1 MTKKMKAEN
10 KVKLTP
16 SDARAIWDYKLFF
29 LCAKDYNNLKVD
41 YSLFYKD
48 HCKIHPID
56 LVLNQIKK
64 SAEESD
70 RPECYIYPSMIFDN
84 LDYEKK
90 FIHRE
95 EDWPDTFWQKVFHK
109 KVHHEWDEEDW
120 GHLNRYLKM
129 TENIMHE
136 LWIYLLKAGW
146 RVTYVTIREKPEK
159 IRYLHIYF

>member
-1 MTKKMKAEN
+1 MTKKTKAEN

-16 SDARAIWDYKLFF
+16 SDARAIWDYKFF
-29 LCAKDYNNLKVD
+29 FKDCIDLQVD

-48 HCKIHPID
+48 HCKVHPID
-56 LVLNQIKK
+56 LALNCIKK

-95 EDWPDTFWQKVFHK
+95 EDWPDTFWQKVFRK

-136 LWIYLLKAGW
+136 LWIYLLKVGW
-146 RVTYVTIREKPEK
+146 RVVYVTLREKPEK

>member
-1 MTKKMKAEN
+1 MTKKTKAEN

-16 SDARAIWDYKLFF
+16 SDARSIWDYKR
-29 LCAKDYNNLKVD
+29 AKDCSDLQVD

-48 HCKIHPID
+48 HCKVHPID
-56 LVLNQIKK
+56 LALNCIKK

-90 FIHRE
+90 LIHRE
-95 EDWPDTFWQKVFHK
+95 EDWPDTFWQKVFRK

-120 GHLNRYLKM
+120 EHLNHYLKM

-146 RVTYVTIREKPEK
+146 RVVYVTIREKPEK